1 MFVAEKV
8 KNDIV
13 SWIRNWFQ
21 ENGNGCNAVIGI
33 SGGKDST
40 VAAALCVEALGPD
53 RVIGVLM
60 PNGFQKD
67 FQDAKEVCSHLSIKN
82 YTINIMEA
90 VLAIRDGLGEAGI
103 ETSTQARINLPPRLR
118 MTTLYAV
125 AQSLNGRVSCN
136 GNLSEIYLG
145 YYTYGGDNIGAFAP
159 LADLT
164 TDEVMMVGDALGL
177 PPHLVHKTPSDGL
190 CGKTD
195 EDNLGIPYS
204 VVNKYIRTGV
214 CEDQE
219 MKRKIDELHTRNLFK
234 TNPVAKFVYNN

>member
-1 MFVAEKV
+1 MFDANKV
-8 KNDIV
+8 KNDLV
-13 SWIRNWFQ
+13 SWIRDWFQ
-21 ENGNGCNAVIGI
+21 ENGDECNAVIGI

-40 VAAALCVEALGPD
+40 VVAALCVEALGKD
-53 RVIGVLM
+53 RVIGVMM

-67 FQDAKEVCSHLSIKN
+67 LKDAQEVCAHLGIKN
-82 YTINIMEA
+82 YTINIADA
-90 VLAIRDGLGEAGI
+90 VFAIRDNLGEAGI
-103 ETSTQARINLPPRLR
+103 ETSTQARVNLPPRLR

-159 LADLT
+159 LANLT
-164 TDEVMMVGDALGL
+164 TDEVVAIGDVLGL
-177 PPHLVHKTPSDGL
+177 PYHLVHKIPSDGL
-190 CGKTD
+190 CGKSD
-195 EDNLGIPYS
+195 EDNLGVPYG

-219 MKRKIDELHTRNLFK
+219 MKATIDAMHARNLFK
-234 TNPVAKFVYNN
+234 TKPVAAFKYSN

>member
-1 MFVAEKV
+1 MFAAEKV

-67 FQDAKEVCSHLSIKN
+67 FQDAKEVCAHLGIKS
-82 YTINIMEA
+82 YTINIAEA
-90 VLAIRDGLGEAGI
+90 VFAIRDGLGEAGI
-103 ETSTQARINLPPRLR
+103 ETSMQARINLPPRLR

-177 PPHLVHKTPSDGL
+177 PPRLVHKTPSDGL

-204 VVNKYIRTGV
+204 VVNKYIRTGI

-219 MKRKIDELHTRNLFK
+219 MKRRIDELHTRNLFK

>member
-1 MFVAEKV
+1 MFAAEKV

-40 VAAALCVEALGPD
+40 VAAALCVEALGLD

-67 FQDAKEVCSHLSIKN
+67 FNDAKEVCAHLGIKS
-82 YTINIMEA
+82 YTINIAEA
-90 VLAIRDGLGEAGI
+90 VFAVRDGLGEAGI
-103 ETSTQARINLPPRLR
+103 ETSMQARINLPPRLR

-177 PPHLVHKTPSDGL
+177 PPRLVHKTPSDGL

-204 VVNKYIRTGV
+204 VVNKYIRTGI

-219 MKRKIDELHTRNLFK
+219 MKRRIDELHTRNLFK